1 MKTAILPTTFPITRG
16 NLRFAMSSDGS
27 FVCQDM
33 MQYPA
38 AFLSHWGE
46 DAIRD
51 GIQRRLTLL
60 RRCYR
65 LRTEDKLSDEEKYTK
80 GGEVFDRAVANVQER
95 IVEKGMNLFEQ
106 FLLWLSDWWYYHP
119 TLRTEAS
126 YSNDDEKIFE
136 SNKAMAEEFLLPV
149 LPEQVRKALADSEPR
164 EFAVGYGHF
173 AILFVPRHRHN
184 GSETRRIVTDTQL
197 FEYRDVGGYVYL
209 DVLPD
214 GKPVARSR
222 TSRGGERAFFDG
234 VRLMSHDRF
243 QTCAPKT
250 AVINGGY
257 KVNSTGVT
265 IVNGQLFPLLET
277 DDKMSYSTG
286 LEWFLGI
293 PMNCQGITNDDA
305 VASYAKSEATAQ
317 KMRVQGGKVM
327 LDGHELKPLG
337 QFRPSPV
344 ELLDSGFALYGWS
357 DFHEIENIVHQH
369 VLVVDDKEEWIEQVV
384 ATFTGQI
391 NRLDTFQTTD
401 KRAALERILAD
412 NPQAVLLDVHLTDEE
427 EFDGL
432 WIANKLGQA
441 NFAGIIMLC
450 SSYSSERLRAMQ
462 QLVKPKV
469 KIPGK
474 DLPRVRKCLLGK
486 DC

>member
-1 MKTAILPTTFPITRG
+1 MTMTTTTLFPITRG
-16 NLRFAMSSDGS
+16 DLHFAMNSDGS
-27 FVCQDM
+27 FVCQEM

-46 DAIRD
+46 EAIRN
-51 GIQRRLTLL
+51 GIQRRLQLL
-60 RRCYR
+60 RTCYR
-65 LRTEDKLSDEEKYTK
+65 LRTKEEMSDEEKYAK

-95 IVEKGMNLFEQ
+95 IAEKGMNLFEQ

-119 TLRTEAS
+119 TLRTEAA
-126 YSNDDEKIFE
+126 YGDNDEKIFE
-136 SNKAMAEEFLLPV
+136 SNKAMANEFLLPV

-173 AILFVPRHRHN
+173 AILFIPKNRRN
-184 GSETRRIVTDTQL
+184 GTETRRIVTDTQL
-197 FEYRDVGGYVYL
+197 FEYRDVSGYVYL

-222 TSRGGERAFFDG
+222 TPRGGERAFFDG

-265 IVNGQLFPLLET
+265 IVNGQLLPLLET
-277 DDKMSYSTG
+277 DDKASYGTG
-286 LEWFLGI
+286 MEWFFGI
-293 PMNCQGITNDDA
+293 CESPQGLTNDDL

-317 KMRVQGGKVM
+317 KLRVQDGKVM
-327 LDGHELKPLG
+327 LDGQELKPIG

-357 DFHEIENIVHQH
+357 DFHEIENIVYQH
-369 VLVVDDKEEWIEQVV
+369 VLVVDDKREWIEQVT
-384 ATFTGQI
+384 ATFGSQI
-391 NRLDTFQTTD
+391 NRLDTLQTTD
-401 KRAALERILAD
+401 KRTALERILTD

-432 WIANKLGQA
+432 
-441 NFAGIIMLC
+441 
-450 SSYSSERLRAMQ
+450 
-462 QLVKPKV
+462 
-469 KIPGK
+469 
-474 DLPRVRKCLLGK
+474 
-486 DC
+486 